1 MGGETGWSR
10 AQVMEM
16 LRRLAEADPEPRFEL
31 NWTNPYT
38 LLVATVLAARNL
50 DKVVNRAT
58 EKLFAVADTPEK
70 MLKLGEEKLKEM
82 IRSITFHAT
91 KAKNIIALSRILMER
106 HGGQVPRDE
115 AALTAL
121 PGVGRKT
128 ANIVRAVAFGEPV
141 IPVDTHIL
149 RVARRLGL
157 ARARTPEA
165 AQRELEALI
174 PPEWRS
180 RAFRWLVLHGRY
192 VCTARKPKCE
202 KCIIC
207 DLCHW
212 EEKGPCPQEVGN
224 GR

>member
-1 MGGETGWSR
+1 MGGDGNWSR

-16 LRRLAEADPEPRFEL
+16 LRRFAKADPEPRFEL

-50 DKVVNRAT
+50 DKVVNRVT
-58 EKLFAVADTPEK
+58 EQLFAVADTPDK
-70 MLKLGEEKLKEM
+70 MLALGEEKLKEM
-82 IRSITFHAT
+82 IRSISFHAT
-91 KAKNIIALSRILMER
+91 KARNIIALSRILVER

-149 RVARRLGL
+149 RVAQRLGL
-157 ARARTPEA
+157 VRARTPEA

-180 RAFRWLVLHGRY
+180 RALRWLVLHGRH
-192 VCTARKPKCE
+192 VCTARRPKCAQ
-202 KCIIC
+202 CIIC
-207 DLCHW
+207 DLCRW
-212 EEKGPCPQEVGN
+212 EQKGPCPQEA
-224 GR
+224 